1 MAELVTLPRRPDW
14 RMCSPM
20 NGAGGG
26 GGAAPP
32 SLIAELDGRP
42 AEAAPR
48 APRALVLDSGLGGL
62 SVLAEI
68 RRLRPDVE
76 IVYAA
81 DDAAFPYGR
90 LSEPALVARVKAVM
104 ARLIGETE
112 PDIVVIACSTASTLA
127 LPPLRAAYPRLP
139 FVGTVPAIKPA
150 ASASRSRLISVLAT
164 RGTVARDYT
173 HDLVREHAANCE
185 VTLVGSQLLA
195 VIAERVMRDEGVD
208 EAEIAREIA
217 PCFVEREGRRTDQ
230 IVLACTHFPLIADRI
245 ERLSPWPVGFVDPA
259 PAIARR
265 LDALIGASR
274 SGGPTSRE
282 GAAIFTSGHEPPQSL
297 QKPLLRY
304 GLMFTPAAKIG
315 LSATA

>member
-1 MAELVTLPRRPDW
+1 MP
-14 RMCSPM
+14 SPM
-20 NGAGGG
+20 NRAGGG
-26 GGAAPP
+26 GGEAPRN
-32 SLIAELDGRP
+32 LLAELDADP
-42 AEAAPR
+42 AAPR
-48 APRALVLDSGLGGL
+48 ASRALVFDSGLGGL

-68 RRLRPDVE
+68 RRLRPDVQ

-90 LSEPALVARVKAVM
+90 LSEAALVARVETVM

-150 ASASRSRLISVLAT
+150 AAASRSRLISVLAT

-173 HDLVREHAANCE
+173 HALVHDHAANCE
-185 VTLVGSQLLA
+185 VTLVGSPLLA
-195 VIAERVMRDEGVD
+195 VIAERVMRGEGVED
-208 EAEIAREIA
+208 GEIEREIA
-217 PCFVEREGRRTDQ
+217 PCFVQRNGRRTDQ
-230 IVLACTHFPLIADRI
+230 IVLACTHFPLILDKL

-265 LDALIGASR
+265 LDALITAARPGVSA
-274 SGGPTSRE
+274 GRE
-282 GAAIFTSGHEPPQSL
+282 GTAIFTSGDEPPPSL
-297 QKPLLRY
+297 QKTLRRH
-304 GLMFTPAAKIG
+304 GLTFTPAAMIG
-315 LSATA
+315 FAPA

>member
-1 MAELVTLPRRPDW
+1 
-14 RMCSPM
+14 M
-20 NGAGGG
+20 NLAGGG
-26 GGAAPP
+26 GGGTPR
-32 SLIAELDGRP
+32 ELGADS
-42 AEAAPR
+42 ACPR
-48 APRALVLDSGLGGL
+48 TPRALVFDSGLGGL

-68 RRLRPDVE
+68 ERLRPDVE

-90 LSEPALVARVKAVM
+90 LSEAALVARVESVM

-150 ASASRSRLISVLAT
+150 AAASRSGLISVLAT

-173 HDLVREHAANCE
+173 QALVRDHAAGCE
-185 VTLVGSQLLA
+185 VTLVGSRLLA
-195 VIAERVMRDEGVD
+195 GIAERVMRG
-208 EAEIAREIA
+208 EAVEDDEIAREIA
-217 PCFVEREGRRTDQ
+217 PCFVERDGRRTDQ
-230 IVLACTHFPLIADRI
+230 IVLACTHFPLILDRI

-265 LDALIGASR
+265 LDALIGPAR
-274 SGGPTSRE
+274 PRAPATQD
-282 GAAIFTSGHEPPQSL
+282 GAAIFTSGDEPEPAL
-297 QKPLLRY
+297 QKTLRLY
-304 GLMFTPAAKIG
+304 GLTFTPAPVIG
-315 LSATA
+315 WAPA

>member
-1 MAELVTLPRRPDW
+1 VF
-14 RMCSPM
+14 
-20 NGAGGG
+20 
-26 GGAAPP
+26 
-32 SLIAELDGRP
+32 
-42 AEAAPR
+42 
-48 APRALVLDSGLGGL
+48 DSGLGGL

-90 LSEPALVARVKAVM
+90 LSETALVARVATVM

-127 LPPLRAAYPRLP
+127 LPPLRAAYPQLP

-150 ASASRSRLISVLAT
+150 AAASRSGLISVLAT

-173 HDLVREHAANCE
+173 HALVSQYAANCE
-185 VTLVGSQLLA
+185 VTLVGSPRLA
-195 VIAERVMRDEGVD
+195 VIAERIMRDEAVG
-208 EAEIAREIA
+208 EAEIKREIT

-230 IVLACTHFPLIADRI
+230 IVLACTHFPLIVDRI
-245 ERLSPWPVGFVDPA
+245 ERLSPWAVGFVDPA

-265 LDALIGASR
+265 LDALIGVAS
-274 SGGPTSRE
+274 SGASANRE
-282 GAAIFTSGHEPPQSL
+282 GAAIFTSGKAPEPAL
-297 QKPLLRY
+297 QKTLRLY
-304 GLMFTPAAKIG
+304 GLTFTPAAMIG
-315 LSATA
+315 SAPA

>member
-1 MAELVTLPRRPDW
+1 MASLVTLPREPDW
-14 RMCSPM
+14 RMSSRM
-20 NGAGGG
+20 NRAGGG
-26 GGAAPP
+26 GGEAPRN
-32 SLIAELDGRP
+32 LIAERDAGP
-42 AEAAPR
+42 A
-48 APRALVLDSGLGGL
+48 APRALVFDSGLGGL

-90 LSEPALVARVKAVM
+90 LSEGALVSRVETVM

-150 ASASRSRLISVLAT
+150 AAASRSRLISVLAT

-173 HDLVREHAANCE
+173 HALVREHAADCE
-185 VTLVGSQLLA
+185 VTLVGSPLLA
-195 VIAERVMRDEGVD
+195 VIAERVMRGEAVE
-208 EAEIAREIA
+208 EAEIEREIA
-217 PCFVEREGRRTDQ
+217 PCFVEHDGRRTDQ
-230 IVLACTHFPLIADRI
+230 IVLACTHFPLVLDKI

-259 PAIARR
+259 QAIARR
-265 LDALIGASR
+265 LDALIGAARPGASTDR
-274 SGGPTSRE
+274 D
-282 GAAIFTSGHEPPQSL
+282 GAAIFTSGDEPPPAL
-297 QKPLLRY
+297 QKTLRLY
-304 GLMFTPAAKIG
+304 GLAFTPAAMIG
-315 LSATA
+315 SSATA

>member
-1 MAELVTLPRRPDW
+1 MAELVTLPRRPDS
-14 RMCSPM
+14 RMSSPM

-26 GGAAPP
+26 GGDAPP
-32 SLIAELDGRP
+32 SLIAELDARP
-42 AEAAPR
+42 AAAAPR
-48 APRALVLDSGLGGL
+48 APRALVFDSGLGGL

-90 LSEPALVARVKAVM
+90 LSEAALVARVETVM
-104 ARLIGETE
+104 ARLISETE

-127 LPPLRAAYPRLP
+127 LPPLRAEYPRLP

-150 ASASRSRLISVLAT
+150 AAASRSGLISVLAT

-173 HDLVREHAANCE
+173 QALVRDYAANCE
-185 VTLVGSQLLA
+185 VTLVGSPLLA
-195 VIAERVMRDEGVD
+195 VIAERAMRGEAVD
-208 EAEIAREIA
+208 DAEIEREIA
-217 PCFVEREGRRTDQ
+217 PCFVERHGRRTDQ

-259 PAIARR
+259 PAIGRR
-265 LDALIGASR
+265 LDALIGMGPSSAPASHE
-274 SGGPTSRE
+274 GPI
-282 GAAIFTSGHEPPQSL
+282 IFTSGEAPPASL
-297 QKPLLRY
+297 QKTLHRY
-304 GLMFTPAAKIG
+304 GLAFTPAAMIG
-315 LSATA
+315 FAPA

>member
-1 MAELVTLPRRPDW
+1 
-14 RMCSPM
+14 M

-26 GGAAPP
+26 GEAPRNLFAERDAGAAP
-32 SLIAELDGRP
+32 
-42 AEAAPR
+42 PR
-48 APRALVLDSGLGGL
+48 APRALVFDSGLGGL

-90 LSEPALVARVKAVM
+90 LGEAELVARVAKVM
-104 ARLIGETE
+104 ARLIGETA

-150 ASASRSRLISVLAT
+150 AAASRSGLISVLAT

-173 HDLVREHAANCE
+173 HALVRDHAAGCE
-185 VTLVGSQLLA
+185 VTLVGSSRLA
-195 VIAERVMRDEGVD
+195 VIAERVMRGEAVE
-208 EAEIAREIA
+208 EAEIKREIA

-230 IVLACTHFPLIADRI
+230 IVLACTHFPLIVDRL

-265 LDALIGASR
+265 LDALIGAARKSA
-274 SGGPTSRE
+274 PTSRE
-282 GAAIFTSGHEPPQSL
+282 GAAIFTSGEAPEPAL
-297 QKPLLRY
+297 QKTLRLY
-304 GLMFTPAAKIG
+304 GLTFTPAAMIG
-315 LSATA
+315 SARA

>member
-1 MAELVTLPRRPDW
+1 MPS
-14 RMCSPM
+14 RM
-20 NGAGGG
+20 NRAGGG
-26 GGAAPP
+26 GGEAPRN
-32 SLIAELDGRP
+32 LIAERDADP
-42 AEAAPR
+42 A
-48 APRALVLDSGLGGL
+48 APRALVFDSGLGGL

-90 LSEPALVARVKAVM
+90 LSEEALVSRVGTVM
-104 ARLIGETE
+104 ARLIRETE

-150 ASASRSRLISVLAT
+150 AASSRSRLISVLAT

-173 HDLVREHAANCE
+173 HALVRDHAADCE
-185 VTLVGSQLLA
+185 VTLVGSPLLA
-195 VIAERVMRDEGVD
+195 VIAERVMRGEAVE
-208 EAEIAREIA
+208 EAEIEREIA
-217 PCFVEREGRRTDQ
+217 PCFVEHDGRRTDQ
-230 IVLACTHFPLIADRI
+230 IVLACTHFPLIVDKI

-265 LDALIGASR
+265 LDALIAVARPGAS
-274 SGGPTSRE
+274 PDRE
-282 GAAIFTSGHEPPQSL
+282 GTAIFTSGDEPPAAL
-297 QKPLLRY
+297 QKTLRLY
-304 GLMFTPAAKIG
+304 GLAFTPAAMIG
-315 LSATA
+315 SSATA